1 MPGSQDG
8 DDKDKNKGEL
18 PATLPSKSLA
28 WLSLNDGKDKR
39 VVEQVY
45 HGGGGS
51 QSPIPTKTN
60 YQEWSLVMKVQ
71 TGAEGHWDVVNDLN
85 GTKP

>member
-8 DDKDKNKGEL
+8 DKDKDKGTP
-18 PATLPSKSLA
+18 PASPKKSLA
-28 WLSLNDGKDKR
+28 RLSLNDGKDDR
-39 VVEQVY
+39 VVERVY
-45 HGGGGS
+45 HSGGGS
-51 QSPIPTKTN
+51 QPPMLTKSN

-71 TGAEGHWDVVNDLN
+71 MEAEGHWDVVNDLN